1 LRGGGA
7 DTRRADRCGCV
18 VLPRGWCAPTLD
30 GVCVGRAALPLLRP
44 GAERRIRFG
53 FTVTAPRERQVQG
66 LPGR

>member
-1 LRGGGA
+1 
-7 DTRRADRCGCV
+7 V

-30 GVCVGRAALPLLRP
+30 GVFVGRAALPPLRP
-44 GAERRIRFG
+44 GEERRIRFG